1 MTSTTRRRRSPADEL
16 VPLTEVLEK
25 IGITRATWYRWRN
38 RGYGPEVR
46 RLPNGHLRVWRSELD
61 TFLNDLDEA

>member
-1 MTSTTRRRRSPADEL
+1 MTSAVRRRRSPADEL
-16 VPLTEVLEK
+16 LPLTEVLEE

-46 RLPNGHLRVWRSELD
+46 RLPNGRLRVRRSVLDEFLNELD
-61 TFLNDLDEA
+61 VA